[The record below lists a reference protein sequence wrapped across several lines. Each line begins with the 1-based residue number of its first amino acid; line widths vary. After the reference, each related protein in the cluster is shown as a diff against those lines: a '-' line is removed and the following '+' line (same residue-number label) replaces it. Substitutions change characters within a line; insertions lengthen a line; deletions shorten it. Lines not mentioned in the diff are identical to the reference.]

1 MKQEVLFIIPPGF
14 NYNTPP
20 IGLLYLG
27 AMLEKHQI
35 PVRILDAGIEKM
47 GLEATYRKVAEIDP
61 AIIGISS
68 TTPEYPLI
76 EKFACLLKQRFPKVS
91 LVLGGPHATLDPG
104 SVLRAPFIDFA
115 VRGEGEHTFTELCQY
130 LLNKKKRLSDIRG
143 ISYHHKG
150 KITHNPDR
158 PMTDDL
164 DSIPFPARHLIHHE
178 RYRNYGR
185 VYKQK
190 PVAVMITS
198 RGCPYKC
205 IFCAHD
211 IFGRKYRF
219 VSARK
224 MADEIKI
231 LQKEYGIKEI
241 FFRED
246 NFTAN
251 RKRVTEFCDIL
262 LKEKINVSW
271 MCLADANSITE
282 ELAYK
287 MKQAG
292 CWHVAIGVESGNQDI
307 QKILKKNLD
316 LEKVRQVFDFVQK
329 AGLKTLAFFM
339 IGNYADSR
347 RTVMETIRY
356 ANSLNTD
363 FATFTITTP
372 FPNTE
377 LYDMAVQENLITSYD
392 IGQITNNPSV
402 FRQKAP
408 VLRTKSLSAEQ
419 LRKLQL
425 MAIACFYLRPGQL
438 FRILRNRYL
447 ARAFVSVEPGTY
459 TPTDRIIMEIE
470 QEYDRNN
477 KFSV

>member
-1 MKQEVLFIIPPGF
+1 MKQKVLLIIPPGF

-20 IGLLYLG
+20 IGLLYIG
-27 AMLEKHQI
+27 AMLEQHQI
-35 PVRILDAGIEKM
+35 PVGILDAGIEKM
-47 GLEATYRKVAEIDP
+47 DLEATYKKVAEINP

-68 TTPEYPLI
+68 TTPEYPLV
-76 EKFACLLKQRFPKVS
+76 EKFAFLLKKRFPNIP
-91 LVLGGPHATLDPG
+91 LVLGGPHATLDPNG
-104 SVLRAPFIDFA
+104 VIKAPFIDFA
-115 VRGEGEHTFTELCQY
+115 VRGEGEYTFTELCQF
-130 LLNKKKRLSDIRG
+130 LLNKENKNLSDIQG
-143 ISYHHKG
+143 ISYCSEG
-150 KITHNPDR
+150 KNIHNADR

-164 DSIPFPARHLIHHE
+164 DKLPFPARHLIHH
-178 RYRNYGR
+178 RQYRNYGR

-198 RGCPYKC
+198 RGCPYQC

-224 MADEIKI
+224 MVDEIKI
-231 LQKEYGIKEI
+231 LKQKYGVKEI

-251 RKRVTEFCDIL
+251 RKRVSEFCDIL
-262 LKEKINVSW
+262 VKEKVNVSW

-307 QKILKKNLD
+307 QKVLKKNLN
-316 LEKVRQVFDFVQK
+316 LEKVKQVFDSVHK

-339 IGNYADSR
+339 IGNFADSR
-347 RTVMETIRY
+347 KTVMETIRF

-377 LYDMAVQENLITSYD
+377 LYDMAVRDNLITKYD
-392 IGQITNNPSV
+392 IGQITNNPSI
-402 FRQKAP
+402 FKQKAP
-408 VLRTKSLSAEQ
+408 VLRTRSLTPEQ

-425 MAIACFYLRPGQL
+425 TAIACFYLRPKQM
-438 FRILRNRYL
+438 FRILKNRYL
-447 ARAFVSVEPGTY
+447 ARAFVSVEPASY
-459 TPTDRIIMEIE
+459 NPNSSIIRQIE
-470 QEYDRNN
+470 QRYDGEC
-477 KFSV
+477 S